1 MPKSNYVD
9 FKAVKASVS
18 MLQILD
24 HYGLTERFKRTNDSL
39 SGACPLHN
47 GENPT
52 QFRVSLAKN
61 CWNCFG
67 QCKRGGNVLDFVAL
81 KEGVS
86 LRQAALRISEW
97 FNLSFDVPTSDGK
110 ADVGGET
117 PKPARPRASAKSRD
131 ATDDTGPNKP
141 LGFQLQNL
149 DTAHPYLTERGV
161 SKETVMEFGLGFCGN
176 GSMTGR
182 IVIPIHN
189 VQGQLIAY
197 AGRWPGEP
205 PAGTPKYKLP
215 AGFKKSLELFNLH
228 RAIQQSSDAPLVIV
242 EGFFD
247 CIKLW
252 QHGLKRVVA
261 LMGSTLSLAQ
271 EELIRKHT
279 NAQALVLVMLD
290 EDEAGQAGR
299 QEIVCRLSR
308 FCFVKLHQFE
318 SADTQP
324 EHLSAEQ
331 VRQIIGG
338 VQ

>member
-1 MPKSNYVD
+1 MPKSQYVD

-24 HYGLTERFKRTNDSL
+24 HYGLTERFKRSNDSL
-39 SGACPLHN
+39 SGSCPLHN
-47 GENPT
+47 GDNPT

-81 KEGVS
+81 KEGVP

-97 FNLSFDVPTSDGK
+97 FNLSFEAPNTDAGS
-110 ADVGGET
+110 ET
-117 PKPARPRASAKSRD
+117 TKPASSQARAKSASAG
-131 ATDDTGPNKP
+131 DDTGPNKP

-149 DTAHPYLTERGV
+149 DAAHPYLAERGLN
-161 SKETVMEFGLGFCGN
+161 KETVTEFGLGHCAK
-176 GSMTGR
+176 GSMSGR

-189 VQGQLIAY
+189 PEGQLIAY

-205 PAGTPKYKLP
+205 TEGTPKYRLP
-215 AGFKKSLELFNLH
+215 AGFKKAQELFNLQ
-228 RAIQQSSDAPLVIV
+228 RAIQQPLDVPLVIV

-252 QHGLKRVVA
+252 QHGVKRVVA
-261 LMGSTLSLAQ
+261 LMGSTLSQKQ
-271 EELIRKHT
+271 EEMMRKHT
-279 NAQALVLVMLD
+279 NAQSLVLVMLD
-290 EDEAGQAGR
+290 EDDAGRAGR

-318 SADTQP
+318 NAGTQP

-338 VQ
+338 VP

>member
-1 MPKSNYVD
+1 MPKTNYVD

-24 HYGLTERFKRTNDSL
+24 HYGLTERFKRSNDSL
-39 SGACPLHN
+39 SGACPIHA

-52 QFRVSLAKN
+52 QFRVSLSKN

-67 QCKRGGNVLDFVAL
+67 QCKRGGNVLDFVSL

-86 LRQAALRISEW
+86 PRQAALRIAEW
-97 FNLSFDVPTSDGK
+97 FQLSFDAPIANGKSEAVGAADKPTSSPTRAK
-110 ADVGGET
+110 S
-117 PKPARPRASAKSRD
+117 ASASD
-131 ATDDTGPNKP
+131 EAGPNKP

-149 DTAHPYLTERGV
+149 DTAHPYLAERGL
-161 SKETVMEFGLGFCGN
+161 SQETVAEFGLGYCAK
-176 GSMTGR
+176 GSMSGR

-189 VQGQLIAY
+189 PEGQLIAY
-197 AGRWPGEP
+197 TGRWPGEP
-205 PAGTPKYKLP
+205 TEGTPKYKLP
-215 AGFKKSLELFNLH
+215 AGFKKAQELFNLH
-228 RAIQQSSDAPLVIV
+228 RAIQQPPDVSLVIV

-261 LMGSTLSLAQ
+261 LMGSTLSQAQ

-279 NAQALVLVMLD
+279 NAQSLVLVMLD
-290 EDEAGQAGR
+290 EDEAGRAGR

-318 SADTQP
+318 NAGTQP

-338 VQ
+338 IQ